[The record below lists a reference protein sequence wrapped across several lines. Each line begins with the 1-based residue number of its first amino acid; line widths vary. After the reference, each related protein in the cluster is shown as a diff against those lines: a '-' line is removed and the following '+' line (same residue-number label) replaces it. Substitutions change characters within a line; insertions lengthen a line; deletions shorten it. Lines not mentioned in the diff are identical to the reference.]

1 MDLFR
6 SSMSPNAGEAVKA
19 VLTPDENGRVYCGQ
33 GPVVEQFERAFYKAT
48 NLLGLYPPLGVNSCT
63 AAIDLALHLI
73 GVGPG
78 DEVACTP
85 MTCSASNGPVVTRGA
100 KIVWIDVDP
109 ITGLMSAESLA
120 RMITRNVK
128 AVIAVDWA
136 GRHCDYAALK
146 KAVGWDIPIIEDA
159 AHCLHVPQFP
169 ESADYICWS
178 FGPIKHLSCGGYG
191 GALMP
196 PEDQYRRAELLRW
209 HGLDRHS
216 KADFRCINGHTKI
229 RMANGRA
236 VPIAKLVADKNPG
249 PVLVYEEG
257 QLVPRKVVGWHT
269 NPLAGRRYLRIGL
282 AALEGREAAIVTE
295 DHLVLTRAGWKRAD
309 ELREDDEV
317 ATAYPK
323 PSALQRQLLIGG
335 LLGDAGINGLRAGQR
350 RNVIVETHTA
360 RDRSYAEAK
369 VAAFSGLG
377 MQLVQREPDDKHPNG
392 SVQFWSKSLPTLA
405 ELGRAFYPNGHKHVP
420 RELIEAE
427 GLSDAALAIWYM
439 DDGSTTIHNGRDGLN
454 PYCQIASNGFT
465 EDDVRWL
472 VEYLAGVGLACSAK
486 PSVGSTGWRIF
497 FTKDGSRAL
506 IDRIAR
512 FVPPDMRYKVGH
524 LPDLEP
530 FDADQWGSGESEVS
544 WDRVVVTDLQRTSHR
559 RTRSDSTTY
568 CLTVE
573 GGASNFVAGPIV
585 VHNCEQD
592 IEEVGYR
599 YHLTDDQA
607 AVGLANLE
615 LAQYSVTKARLNA
628 AWYRLRLTHVPGI
641 RMPDYDETCNYWLH
655 GLIVHEDR
663 DGFAARMAEQGIPTS
678 RTHARNDHHS
688 AYAAATAR
696 QDGDLP
702 GVTFFDSHQINIPGG
717 HWITQPQLEE
727 VARAVEASVTARV

>member
-6 SSMSPNAGEAVKA
+6 CSMSPVAGDAVKA
-19 VLTPDENGRVYCGQ
+19 VLTPDEDGRVYCGQ

-48 NLLGLYPPLGVNSCT
+48 GLLGAYPPLGVNSCT
-63 AAIDLALHLI
+63 TAIDLALHLI
-73 GVGPG
+73 GVKPG

-109 ITGLMSAESLA
+109 ITGLMSPESLA
-120 RMITRNVK
+120 RMVTRNVK

-159 AHCLHVPQFP
+159 AHCLYVPQFP

-216 KADFRCINGHTKI
+216 KADFR
-229 RMANGRA
+229 
-236 VPIAKLVADKNPG
+236 
-249 PVLVYEEG
+249 
-257 QLVPRKVVGWHT
+257 
-269 NPLAGRRYLRIGL
+269 
-282 AALEGREAAIVTE
+282 
-295 DHLVLTRAGWKRAD
+295 
-309 ELREDDEV
+309 
-317 ATAYPK
+317 
-323 PSALQRQLLIGG
+323 
-335 LLGDAGINGLRAGQR
+335 
-350 RNVIVETHTA
+350 
-360 RDRSYAEAK
+360 
-369 VAAFSGLG
+369 
-377 MQLVQREPDDKHPNG
+377 
-392 SVQFWSKSLPTLA
+392 
-405 ELGRAFYPNGHKHVP
+405 
-420 RELIEAE
+420 
-427 GLSDAALAIWYM
+427 
-439 DDGSTTIHNGRDGLN
+439 
-454 PYCQIASNGFT
+454 
-465 EDDVRWL
+465 
-472 VEYLAGVGLACSAK
+472 
-486 PSVGSTGWRIF
+486 
-497 FTKDGSRAL
+497 
-506 IDRIAR
+506 
-512 FVPPDMRYKVGH
+512 
-524 LPDLEP
+524 
-530 FDADQWGSGESEVS
+530 
-544 WDRVVVTDLQRTSHR
+544 
-559 RTRSDSTTY
+559 
-568 CLTVE
+568 
-573 GGASNFVAGPIV
+573 
-585 VHNCEQD
+585 CEQD

-727 VARAVEASVTARV
+727 VARAVEASVAARV